1 MCLCRRSSG
10 SDTWPDLLHSTRTS
24 REQRPIRTL
33 THSSR
38 PTSLQVRLQEVFT
51 QCISQVS
58 QAWIPLWQSCN
69 SEKLPT
75 ASSHVELAHYCPL
88 WLFRE
93 NKQKTKKWL
102 FFWKKKVE
110 KDETLL
116 SRITAFPGT
125 FYFIFFITFLYL
137 FHNECFVI
145 QFRITKSK
153 ATKYMKKQ
161 TPCNAEF
168 STIIKYQKRH
178 LSNHNRK

>member
-24 REQRPIRTL
+24 REQRPVRTL

-69 SEKLPT
+69 SKKLPT
-75 ASSHVELAHYCPL
+75 ASSHVEWAHYCPM

-93 NKQKTKKWL
+93 NTQKTKKWL

-125 FYFIFFITFLYL
+125 FFFITLLYL

-153 ATKYMKKQ
+153 ATKYKKKQ
-161 TPCNAEF
+161 TPSNAELL
-168 STIIKYQKRH
+168 STKKA
-178 LSNHNRK
+178 LK